1 MITKE
6 RTFWLL
12 KPESVPS
19 KIGRSVICNK
29 FTGFEQF
36 CSVKDVGSG
45 DDVGTG
51 VGEVIAEEFVG
62 DGVRDGVENGNG
74 EGVGGGVGGG
84 AEMIPFDFL

>member
-36 CSVKDVGSG
+36 CSAKDVGSG
-45 DDVGTG
+45 DGEG
-51 VGEVIAEEFVG
+51 VGVG
-62 DGVRDGVENGNG
+62 VG
-74 EGVGGGVGGG
+74 EGVGGG
-84 AEMIPFDFL
+84 AATATQ